1 MAGSSDPLASFR
13 LDGRVAVVT
22 GASAGLGVVLAETL
36 AAAGARVVLAARRVE
51 RLEALAARLG
61 ESGAEALAVGC
72 DVSREADVDALARAT
87 LDRFGR
93 VDVLVNNAGVN
104 EVVPAEDESLE
115 SW

>member
-51 RLEALAARLG
+51 RLEALAARIE
-61 ESGAEALAVGC
+61 ESGPRRWPWVVTC
-72 DVSREADVDALARAT
+72 LARPMWTPWPERPWSASVAWT
-87 LDRFGR
+87 C
-93 VDVLVNNAGVN
+93 
-104 EVVPAEDESLE
+104 
-115 SW
+115 W